1 MVRWIAVAI
10 SMALRGCAQRL
21 GVRFC
26 TSFLWS
32 SAGVL
37 GVESAEV
44 CLTDAPEFFE
54 RQSAS
59 AAVSRKVELCD
70 FQEGLGAGVEI
81 EQRVSLLVVV
91 W

>member
-1 MVRWIAVAI
+1 M
-10 SMALRGCAQRL
+10 L
-21 GVRFC
+21 GF
-26 TSFLWS
+26 
-32 SAGVL
+32 
-37 GVESAEV
+37 ESADLR
-44 CLTDAPEFFE
+44 LTDAAEFFE